1 MKTILLH
8 KEPVELFKILKFEG
22 IVDSGGRAK
31 SVIAAGEVKLNDNV
45 ELQKRKKVVAG
56 DIIEYQGEK
65 FVMALA
71 EPSN

>member
-71 EPSN
+71 EPTN